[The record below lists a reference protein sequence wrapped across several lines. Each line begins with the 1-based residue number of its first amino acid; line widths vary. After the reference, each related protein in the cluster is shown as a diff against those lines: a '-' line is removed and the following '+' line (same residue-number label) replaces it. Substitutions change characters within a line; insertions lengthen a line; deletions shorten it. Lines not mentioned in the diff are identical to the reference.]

1 MAEPIYYQHARMWLA
16 NHIHEQRKEQLLLV
30 AAYLL
35 CAAVLTCL
43 GLYVLGWYAGLGGL
57 LILLVGYLA
66 CGGFRSEE
74 PVINAQTIRPR
85 LNGVPRS
92 QMRLA
97 WWGPEQTR
105 RELSFVIGMLTAPI
119 HLPVEAWRTWKIRK
133 QLAHIDEDDTA
144 IVLAAIAEQ
153 NGAVLVDDLEQ
164 MFGAEKTAEVLGA
177 LQILSPA
184 IWLHA
189 PARVSLTDEAR
200 AAIRNA

>member
-1 MAEPIYYQHARMWLA
+1 M
-16 NHIHEQRKEQLLLV
+16 
-30 AAYLL
+30 
-35 CAAVLTCL
+35 
-43 GLYVLGWYAGLGGL
+43 
-57 LILLVGYLA
+57 
-66 CGGFRSEE
+66 
-74 PVINAQTIRPR
+74 
-85 LNGVPRS
+85 PRS
-92 QMRLA
+92 HAARR
-97 WWGPEQTR
+97 WGPEQTR
-105 RELSFVIGMLTAPI
+105 RELSFRSAGTFGAPI

-164 MFGAEKTAEVLGA
+164 MLGAEETAEVLGA

-189 PARVSLTDEAR
+189 PERVSLTDEAR